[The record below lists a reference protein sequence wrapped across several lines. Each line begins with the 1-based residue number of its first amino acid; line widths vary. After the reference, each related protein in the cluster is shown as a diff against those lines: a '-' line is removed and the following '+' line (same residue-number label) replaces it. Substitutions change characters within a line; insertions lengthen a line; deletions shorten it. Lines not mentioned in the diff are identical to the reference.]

1 MVYKNLAPFSDNR
14 RMYGIHWE
22 LSANNQLD
30 IWLESNPHVSEK
42 EQIYISIGSVL
53 AFQSIDES
61 TALTLD
67 NLRDDDFR
75 SVSYGEGDYSVILEV
90 TSPFWNDIRQ
100 LYPGKQLHHY
110 HVVSLHYLLDILS
123 EEEPIV
129 RKLDKHEWRD
139 FDSRESVV

>member
-14 RMYGIHWE
+14 RMYEVHWE
-22 LSANNQLD
+22 LSVNNQLD

-42 EQIYISIGSVL
+42 EQIHISMGSIL

-67 NLRDDDFR
+67 NLRDNDFR
-75 SVSYGEGDYSVILEV
+75 SVSYGEGDYSVILEIA
-90 TSPFWNDIRQ
+90 SPFWDDIRQ
-100 LYPGKQLHHY
+100 LYSDKQLHHY
-110 HVVSLHYLLDILS
+110 HVVSLHSLLDILS

-129 RKLDKHEWRD
+129 RKLEKNEWRD
-139 FDSRESVV
+139 FSEAQ